1 MEWFTYAMNGRLKTL
16 PCVAAALLIAVV
28 SCVSPRDHCEEYRS
42 LNSMRDMCFY
52 ELGNLA
58 DCREQLALG
67 AVSEEDCE
75 RKERIM
81 IYSCLR
87 YATDSGRCSKEIDLP
102 IVPKIVRI
110 PAIAPVPFSLA
121 YYLHVGHNRKG
132 SIGVF

>member
-1 MEWFTYAMNGRLKTL
+1 MNGRLITL
-16 PCVAAALLIAVV
+16 PCVVAALLIAVV
-28 SCVSPRDHCEEYRS
+28 GCVSPRDHCEEYRS
-42 LNSMRDMCFY
+42 LNSMREMCFY

-87 YATDSGRCSKEIDLP
+87 YATDSERCSKEIDLP
-102 IVPKIVRI
+102 IVPKIVNRQI
-110 PAIAPVPFSLA
+110 KPDVADFIRWRMARSQGKAMSDQPAI
-121 YYLHVGHNRKG
+121 
-132 SIGVF
+132 

>member
-1 MEWFTYAMNGRLKTL
+1 MNGRLITL
-16 PCVAAALLIAVV
+16 PCVVAALLIAVV
-28 SCVSPRDHCEEYRS
+28 GCVSPRGDCEEYRS
-42 LNSMRDMCFY
+42 LNSMRDLCFY

-67 AVSEEDCE
+67 AVSAEDCE

-102 IVPKIVRI
+102 IVPKIVNRQI
-110 PAIAPVPFSLA
+110 KPDIADFIRWRMAASQGKAVTDQPAI
-121 YYLHVGHNRKG
+121 
-132 SIGVF
+132 